1 MGDAYITRR
10 GGGGKINGVK
20 GEYTAGGAIN
30 NGDFVSINCTPGQ
43 DVIEFDGYNRWQ
55 VENMTVVP
63 LSDSRAIAVFCYSG
77 YYQELHAATLDI
89 SAAGSIT
96 VGPNTQLSTARGQL
110 SSDAPSNYYAVG
122 LDESHIFVACSDASN
137 DRLSGTILTVD
148 AQGAINATTP
158 TLLSTDNYTARNY
171 RVVKMTN
178 SQIFIYGDNDAGA
191 LYGVT
196 LDVSNNAISNINY
209 EIIKSKPSSSSYS
222 ALCVVKLDDTHVAC
236 FAKLSNDSYAIQC
249 GVFSPGDT
257 SISLSRYAGTDIT
270 AYDFTWGI
278 KIDNY
283 IYAFDEFGKGMC
295 FEVESNS
302 LKWPETANISFGTG
316 SYRNSYG
323 VVVGGNKLCAVA
335 GDIANTSSNQ
345 YRLVGAAV
353 KINANGSLTPL
364 FNGQQYSAHGG
375 NVIAAASLSS
385 RALVVGYESKTG
397 YATIAAREV
406 AIPYSAA
413 VGINGVAQSTAVDG
427 GQVIVVTPQT

>member
-20 GEYTAGGAIN
+20 GEYTAGGIIN
-30 NGDFVSINCTPGQ
+30 NGDFVSINLAAGQ
-43 DVIEFDGYNRWQ
+43 SVIEFDGYNHWQ
-55 VENMTVVP
+55 AQNMTVVP
-63 LSDSRAIAVFCYSG
+63 LSDSRAIAVFCSSG

-96 VGPNTQLSTARGQL
+96 VGPDTQLSTVRGQL

-122 LDESHIFVACSDASN
+122 LDASHVFVACSDGSSN
-137 DRLSGTILTVD
+137 RLSGTILTVD

-158 TLLSTDNYTARNY
+158 TLISTDNYTARNY
-171 RVVKMTN
+171 RIVKMTN

-222 ALCVVKLDDTHVAC
+222 ALCVVKLDETHVVC
-236 FAKLSNDSYAIQC
+236 FAELSNDSFAIQG
-249 GVFSPGDT
+249 GVFSPGGT
-257 SISLSRYAGTDIT
+257 SISLSRYGGTDIT
-270 AYDFTWGI
+270 ANNFTWGI

-283 IYAFDEFGKGMC
+283 IYAFEETGKGMC

-316 SYRNSYG
+316 EWRNSYG

-335 GDIANTSSNQ
+335 GDTANTSSG
-345 YRLVGAAV
+345 YPLVGATV

-375 NVIAAASLSS
+375 NVIAAASLSN
-385 RALVVGYESKTG
+385 RALAVGYESMTG

-427 GQVIVVTPQT
+427 GQVIVVTP

>member
-171 RVVKMTN
+171 RVVK
-178 SQIFIYGDNDAGA
+178 
-191 LYGVT
+191 
-196 LDVSNNAISNINY
+196 
-209 EIIKSKPSSSSYS
+209 
-222 ALCVVKLDDTHVAC
+222 
-236 FAKLSNDSYAIQC
+236 
-249 GVFSPGDT
+249 
-257 SISLSRYAGTDIT
+257 
-270 AYDFTWGI
+270 
-278 KIDNY
+278 
-283 IYAFDEFGKGMC
+283 
-295 FEVESNS
+295 
-302 LKWPETANISFGTG
+302 
-316 SYRNSYG
+316 
-323 VVVGGNKLCAVA
+323 
-335 GDIANTSSNQ
+335 
-345 YRLVGAAV
+345 
-353 KINANGSLTPL
+353 
-364 FNGQQYSAHGG
+364 
-375 NVIAAASLSS
+375 
-385 RALVVGYESKTG
+385 
-397 YATIAAREV
+397 
-406 AIPYSAA
+406 
-413 VGINGVAQSTAVDG
+413 
-427 GQVIVVTPQT
+427 